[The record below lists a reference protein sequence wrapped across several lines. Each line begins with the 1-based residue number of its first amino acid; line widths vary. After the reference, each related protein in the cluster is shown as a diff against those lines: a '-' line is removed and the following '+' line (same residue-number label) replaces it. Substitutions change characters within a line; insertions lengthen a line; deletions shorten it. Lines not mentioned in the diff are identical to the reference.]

1 MKTRHIT
8 VDSKNI
14 LLRREGSTVTGFTVG
29 SGTSPMVQC
38 YRTAFPTVAV
48 AKAFMN
54 RPSL

>member
-14 LLRREGSTVTGFTVG
+14 LLRREGSTVTGFNVG

-38 YRTAFPTVAV
+38 YRNTFPTVTG

-54 RPSL
+54 RPSI